1 MSQSLGKFTLYLQ
14 DFIGKV
20 KSYTV
25 SQAADQIKE
34 MAAKLEGSRNSEP
47 NKQLKAM
54 IEDTTVQVRR
64 GGESLIQALD
74 VFCEVLPEII
84 QAINQNEMENP
95 TVSFLLKNL
104 VLGAVNTVLA
114 LFESYYRA
122 HYTLAG
128 FEQDSGAIKERY
140 LSVRVVDYVRLVQI
154 TMWFVP
160 LKPVIEIQPKEF
172 YSIVEPLFKS
182 IESEQLY
189 MTLQKKVQ
197 RMSLFWKSQ
206 AERDKMN
213 KGRDVPR

>member
-1 MSQSLGKFTLYLQ
+1 
-14 DFIGKV
+14 
-20 KSYTV
+20 
-25 SQAADQIKE
+25 
-34 MAAKLEGSRNSEP
+34 
-47 NKQLKAM
+47 
-54 IEDTTVQVRR
+54 
-64 GGESLIQALD
+64 
-74 VFCEVLPEII
+74 
-84 QAINQNEMENP
+84 
-95 TVSFLLKNL
+95 
-104 VLGAVNTVLA
+104 
-114 LFESYYRA
+114 
-122 HYTLAG
+122 
-128 FEQDSGAIKERY
+128 

>member
-1 MSQSLGKFTLYLQ
+1 
-14 DFIGKV
+14 
-20 KSYTV
+20 
-25 SQAADQIKE
+25 